1 MATVIIATYICSIFS
16 KPTWESCVP
25 VFWMLQFYN
34 CCQGQK
40 IKVKDDRMAKNQYG
54 IKEPYNLT
62 HFVPHSNLQKQFAE
76 IRETIH
82 IQDDKNVQGTMNCD
96 GEI

>member
-1 MATVIIATYICSIFS
+1 MA
-16 KPTWESCVP
+16 ES
-25 VFWMLQFYN
+25 
-34 CCQGQK
+34 
-40 IKVKDDRMAKNQYG
+40 QYD

-62 HFVPHSNLQKQFAE
+62 HFVPHSNLQKYFAE

-82 IQDDKNVQGTMNCD
+82 IQDDENVSGTMNCD

>member
-1 MATVIIATYICSIFS
+1 MSICLAFKYHILSLKLMATVIITTYICSIFS

-40 IKVKDDRMAKNQYG
+40 IKVKDDRMAKN
-54 IKEPYNLT
+54 
-62 HFVPHSNLQKQFAE
+62 
-76 IRETIH
+76 
-82 IQDDKNVQGTMNCD
+82 
-96 GEI
+96 